1 MNLRLFYRNV
11 RAGDNLEL
19 FLISAI
25 SSLLLVRFYLYLSGF
40 PQVGNGTLHIAHML
54 WGGILMLVAI
64 VMMLSFLGARVQR
77 FSALLGGI
85 GFGVF
90 IDELGK
96 FITRENNY
104 FFRPTIGLIYAIFI
118 VLYLIF
124 NFLGRSEKLSPR
136 EYELNA
142 LAQFEEAVLQ
152 DLDVAEKQRI
162 RELLRSAD
170 RRSPVVKR
178 LEALLKELE
187 TIPPRKPG
195 LMRKFWARF
204 DGAYAKLVSA
214 GRTNKIIGITFIVE
228 AAVFIVAILST
239 LFANFN
245 SATDLLH
252 VSDYSD
258 FLLVGQ
264 LVSSLVA
271 GFFVVAGALRLPSS
285 RLEAFEMFRRATLVN
300 IFLTEFFIFSRVQF
314 TAIPGLIAN
323 LILLAALHYSIEAEK
338 RVAAVSARS
347 S

>member
-1 MNLRLFYRNV
+1 
-11 RAGDNLEL
+11 
-19 FLISAI
+19 
-25 SSLLLVRFYLYLSGF
+25 
-40 PQVGNGTLHIAHML
+40 
-54 WGGILMLVAI
+54 
-64 VMMLSFLGARVQR
+64 
-77 FSALLGGI
+77 
-85 GFGVF
+85 
-90 IDELGK
+90 
-96 FITRENNY
+96 
-104 FFRPTIGLIYAIFI
+104 
-118 VLYLIF
+118 
-124 NFLGRSEKLSPR
+124 
-136 EYELNA
+136 
-142 LAQFEEAVLQ
+142 
-152 DLDVAEKQRI
+152 
-162 RELLRSAD
+162 
-170 RRSPVVKR
+170 

-195 LMRKFWARF
+195 LIRKFWARF

-239 LFANFN
+239 LLANLN

-252 VSDYSD
+252 VSDYAD

-314 TAIPGLIAN
+314 AAIPGLIAN